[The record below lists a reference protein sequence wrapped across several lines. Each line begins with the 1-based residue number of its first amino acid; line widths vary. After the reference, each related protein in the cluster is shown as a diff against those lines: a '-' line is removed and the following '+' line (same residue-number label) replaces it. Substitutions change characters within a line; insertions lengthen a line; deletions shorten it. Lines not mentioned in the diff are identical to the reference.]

1 MNKAHMHGAGASL
14 CALTP
19 KLILSECFWGTLWHF
34 VLYLVPRLLQSS
46 FLFNV
51 QGRKGILIASL
62 RYINTWKCQQFARF
76 EYCFMFIWLVFV
88 SPMMSDSTEDPG
100 KATRIPSE
108 FLDFSPGTEANEE
121 ISPSVDEAGV
131 VNENY
136 GEQWWIKFSELSA
149 ESRYQGIDA
158 NISVKGQ
165 VSEAGYQCSYKLQE
179 ILVSCNT
186 ICNLIREWLVLSF
199 LRSPSFLGQKRKK
212 RNP

>member
-1 MNKAHMHGAGASL
+1 MFLGY
-14 CALTP
+14 
-19 KLILSECFWGTLWHF
+19 LWHF
-34 VLYLVPRLLQSS
+34 VLYLVPRLLQGS
-46 FLFNV
+46 FLFYV

-136 GEQWWIKFSELSA
+136 GEQWWITFSELSA
-149 ESRYQGIDA
+149 ESRYHREWMPIFLLK
-158 NISVKGQ
+158 VKFHRL
-165 VSEAGYQCSYKLQE
+165 VNYQCSYKLQE

-186 ICNLIREWLVLSF
+186 IYNLIREWLVLSF

>member
-1 MNKAHMHGAGASL
+1 MVWTSGRCGHNRTHFRLCSVDEAYEQGPHARGWCKLVCTGSKAYSL
-14 CALTP
+14 WMFL
-19 KLILSECFWGTLWHF
+19 GYLWHF

-76 EYCFMFIWLVFV
+76 EYCFMFIWLVFG
-88 SPMMSDSTEDPG
+88 SPVMSDSTEDPG

-121 ISPSVDEAGV
+121 IAPSVDDHEAGV

-136 GEQWWIKFSELSA
+136 GEQWWIKFPELSA
-149 ESRYQGIDA
+149 ESRYHGEWMPIFLLKVKFHRLV
-158 NISVKGQ
+158 NYISVPT
-165 VSEAGYQCSYKLQE
+165 
-179 ILVSCNT
+179 SC
-186 ICNLIREWLVLSF
+186 
-199 LRSPSFLGQKRKK
+199 KK
-212 RNP
+212 Y